1 MGAFRYS
8 SFLIAAL
15 GLSTFSARGA
25 SLSELMDRV
34 PAPPQT
40 VAIALSWVQDGR
52 IVAPEYTRFRE
63 ELEAERAAIIALN
76 GGPLPAEP
84 VAPSLGAPE
93 APEVQ
98 GALQA
103 YTQYLQDHS
112 GKTAPDAALGKRAR
126 WLHAAMSGRLG
137 AVLGQMKPCPVPCD
151 DPAALAQN
159 QPLMV
164 NRTQLA
170 TQDIAQWNTLFQDWT
185 SKRRAL
191 VVQGEARIAATDDGA
206 KALTPAGKSAIAQ
219 YRAALLKEVEV
230 ALSVT
235 ELALKRAFAIETAD
249 VDAVSGSTYSPP
261 AKPAAM
267 PS

>member
-8 SFLIAAL
+8 AFVSAAL
-15 GLSTFSARGA
+15 GLVTANAQSA

-40 VAIALSWVQDGR
+40 VAAALSWVRDGQ
-52 IVAPEYTRFRE
+52 IVAPEYTRFRQA
-63 ELEAERAAIIALN
+63 LDAERAAIVELN
-76 GGPLPAEP
+76 GGPLPVQP

-103 YTQYLQDHS
+103 YTQYLQEYS
-112 GKTAPDAALGKRAR
+112 GKAAPDAALGKRAR

-137 AVLGQMKPCPVPCD
+137 AVLGQMKPCPMPCE

-159 QPLMV
+159 QPLMG
-164 NRTQLA
+164 NRDQLA
-170 TQDIAQWNTLFQDWT
+170 KQDIAQWNTLFQDWK
-185 SKRRAL
+185 SKRRA
-191 VVQGEARIAATDDGA
+191 VVVLGQTRIAGTETGA
-206 KALTPAGKSAIAQ
+206 KALTPAGRSVIAQ
-219 YRAALLKEVEV
+219 YRAALLKEIEV
-230 ALSVT
+230 TLSIT

-249 VDAVSGSTYSPP
+249 VDAVSGSTYAP
-261 AKPAAM
+261 AQAAATA
-267 PS
+267 S